1 MSSSAPAI
9 FHPCAPLVIFT
20 NDPTMTTN
28 NEQLLFGNPGG
39 WITEVQP
46 PVVLVTSAVPKPRA
60 KGRAL
65 WNPFALR
72 RLSRCAPFSPVEKES
87 VEGWT
92 VSETVSKRGG
102 RVVKNSGELNQINID
117 FTGVFAILL
126 KLNHAF
132 RSQRDPAHL
141 SPPTLKG
148 FGFKIKSE
156 PCYSGYHPPNHSHFS
171 LPRRRAD
178 FCKWLIEQP
187 KLYRFFTLFL
197 FFAGGG

>member
-1 MSSSAPAI
+1 
-9 FHPCAPLVIFT
+9 
-20 NDPTMTTN
+20 MTTN
-28 NEQLLFGNPGG
+28 NETLRFGSPGG

-65 WNPFALR
+65 WNPFSLR
-72 RLSRCAPFSPVEKES
+72 WLSRSAPFSPVEKEN

-102 RVVKNSGELNQINID
+102 RVVEYSGELNQINID

-132 RSQRDPAHL
+132 RSQRNDPTCLGGAARRPYL
-141 SPPTLKG
+141 IWTRSAM
-148 FGFKIKSE
+148 
-156 PCYSGYHPPNHSHFS
+156 N
-171 LPRRRAD
+171 LP
-178 FCKWLIEQP
+178 
-187 KLYRFFTLFL
+187 
-197 FFAGGG
+197 G